1 MTNSIEIL
9 YHFSCKECKGWWS
22 IAVENFMGAK
32 SREWY
37 CPWCGVKELHNE
49 RIIPVGREVSSKNDK

>member
-49 RIIPVGREVSSKNDK
+49 RSIPVGGEVSSENDK

>member
-1 MTNSIEIL
+1 VTNSIEIL

-49 RIIPVGREVSSKNDK
+49 RSIPVGGEVSSENDK